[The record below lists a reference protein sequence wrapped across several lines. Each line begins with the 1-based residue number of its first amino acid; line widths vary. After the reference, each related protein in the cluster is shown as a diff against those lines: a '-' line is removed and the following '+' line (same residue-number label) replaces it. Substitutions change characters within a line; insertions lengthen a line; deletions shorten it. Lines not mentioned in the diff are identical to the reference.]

1 MKNDKSKTLFNEAIS
16 LLKQL
21 INTPS
26 VSGQEEQVAQLVANS
41 LHARSIKVHQ
51 KHNNVWA
58 YNKKYDP
65 AKPTLLL
72 NSHLDTVKP
81 NDGWTKKPFTATVED
96 GKLFG
101 LGSNDAG
108 APLVSLLLV
117 FIHLYQRADLNHNI
131 IFLASAEEE
140 TSGKNGIRSVLS
152 ELPEIDLAIVGEPSG
167 MQMAVAEK
175 GLMVLRCQAQ
185 GKSGHAARDTG
196 INAISEAIN
205 DIEWLHSYK
214 FPNESITLGP
224 VKMSVTIINA
234 GTQHNVVPAT
244 CDFAIDIRTTDAYT
258 NQEVLQVIS
267 EHTSCVIPEPSLDLN
282 PSSIPNNHRLV
293 QVAREMDINTFGS
306 PTLSDQ
312 SLITAPSIK
321 MGPGKSERSH
331 TADEFVCLSEIEDG
345 IDIYIELLE
354 RFLTD
359 EKI

>member
-1 MKNDKSKTLFNEAIS
+1 MRTEPYKILSDEAII
-16 LLKQL
+16 LLEQL

-26 VSGQEEQVAQLVANS
+26 VSGEEEQVADLMADF
-41 LHARSIKVHQ
+41 LHARSINVQ
-51 KHNNVWA
+51 RKHNNVWA
-58 YNKKYDP
+58 RNKEYDP

-81 NDGWTKKPFTATVED
+81 NVGWTKDPFSATSED

-108 APLVSLLLV
+108 APLVSLLSV
-117 FIHLYQRADLNHNI
+117 FIHFYKRSDLSHNL

-140 TSGKNGIRSVLS
+140 TSGKKGIRSVLP
-152 ELPEIDLAIVGEPSG
+152 ELGAIDLAIVGEPTE

-196 INAISEAIN
+196 VNAIKEAIK
-205 DIEWLHSYK
+205 DIEWLHSYE
-214 FPNESITLGP
+214 FPKESKILGP
-224 VKMSVTIINA
+224 VKMSVTMISA
-234 GTQHNVVPAT
+234 GIQHNVVPAT
-244 CDFAIDIRTTDAYT
+244 CDFTIDIRTTDMYS
-258 NQEVLQVIS
+258 NEEVLRVIR
-267 EHTSCVIPEPSLDLN
+267 EHTSCNIPEPSLDLN
-282 PSSIPNNHRLV
+282 PSSIPENHLLV
-293 QVAREMDINTFGS
+293 LAARELGIKTFGS

-312 SLITAPSIK
+312 SFISTSSVK

-331 TADEFVCLSEIEDG
+331 TADEFIYLSEIEQG
-345 IDIYIELLE
+345 IPKYITLLE

-359 EKI
+359 